1 MKKSRKKMAYVVI
14 STIFFLI
21 IPEIVLRV
29 VSTDHLLRL
38 SDFISLGGIV
48 SPLLSLLI
56 FLGLTSVILA
66 SLTVFVVRKIYR
78 FVSRSDLE

>member
-1 MKKSRKKMAYVVI
+1 MAYVVI